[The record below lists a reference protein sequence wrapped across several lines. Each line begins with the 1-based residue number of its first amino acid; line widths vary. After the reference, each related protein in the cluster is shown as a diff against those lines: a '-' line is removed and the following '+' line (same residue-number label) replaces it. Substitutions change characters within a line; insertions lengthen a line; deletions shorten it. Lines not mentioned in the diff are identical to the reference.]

1 MRTRIFLLDE
11 KIFLNVF
18 TLILLILLISFR
30 FSCIFRVY
38 TGFCSFLREKV
49 NREKGIRKGLEN
61 KRLKTIKFNLYY
73 TSKIQI
79 FSLLVSV

>member
-18 TLILLILLISFR
+18 TLILLISFR

>member
-1 MRTRIFLLDE
+1 MRTRIFLLD
-11 KIFLNVF
+11 KKFFLTYLHDF
-18 TLILLILLISFR
+18 IDFLPLFAYISD
-30 FSCIFRVY
+30 
-38 TGFCSFLREKV
+38 TGSCSFLREKV